1 MDNSLLK
8 PLVVGAIAGAL
19 DKFYLNEKVATR
31 SLYFGAAVAVGN
43 YSAEYIAP
51 LVNMLPIPTISKNLY
66 DGKTLMDR
74 IVEVGASTAT
84 AYILNKYIL
93 RNDPYVNEMMT
104 RVAVIAVADAAGTYV
119 VEYLNSK
126 PLQFLTEN

>member
-8 PLVVGAIAGAL
+8 PVVVGLIAGAL
-19 DKFYLNEKVATR
+19 DKFYLNEKVVTR

-51 LVNMLPIPTISKNLY
+51 LVNILPIPTINKGLY

-74 IVEVGASTAT
+74 IVEVGASSAT
-84 AYILNKYIL
+84 AYILNKYLL

-104 RVAVIAVADAAGTYV
+104 RVAVIAVSDVAGTYI
-119 VEYLNSK
+119 VEYLNNK
-126 PLQFLTEN
+126 PLAYLTDN